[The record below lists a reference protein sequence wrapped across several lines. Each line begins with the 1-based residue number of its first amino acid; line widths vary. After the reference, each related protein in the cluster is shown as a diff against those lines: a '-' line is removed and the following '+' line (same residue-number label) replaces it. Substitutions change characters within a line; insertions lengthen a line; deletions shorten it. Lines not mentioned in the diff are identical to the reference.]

1 LNDFLKKFPGWA
13 FYIGGIEVVVIWFP
27 PGANKRGTRTQE
39 GAAAGQ
45 PGRSGPVP
53 GMAKNAW
60 EVSTVGGKPTK
71 AINNFMY

>member
-1 LNDFLKKFPGWA
+1 MKSPE
-13 FYIGGIEVVVIWFP
+13 IGAQTEL
-27 PGANKRGTRTQE
+27 TQ
-39 GAAAGQ
+39 ARLVMVQ
-45 PGRSGPVP
+45 YLQQQYLFSLSP